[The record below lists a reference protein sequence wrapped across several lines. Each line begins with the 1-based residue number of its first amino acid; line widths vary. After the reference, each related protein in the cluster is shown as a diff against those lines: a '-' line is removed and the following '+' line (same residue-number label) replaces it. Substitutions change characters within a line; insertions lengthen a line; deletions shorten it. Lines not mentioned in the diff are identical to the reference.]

1 MSISKVGVIGAGTMG
16 SGIAQAFAVSGFS
29 VIMSD
34 IGQEQVDRGRKTV
47 EKSLDRLV
55 SKDKIS
61 VADHGAALERL
72 DGVVGLDKLADCELI
87 VEAATENEE
96 LKLKIFRELSGLV
109 GEHVVLASNTSS
121 ISLTRIAAATAHPE
135 RVIGMHF
142 FNPVPVMKLV
152 EVVRA
157 LQTSDA
163 VFEQVDAL
171 TRQLGKEP
179 VAVKDSPGFVVN
191 RILVP
196 MINEAVFAYAE
207 NLAAPEDIDRTMQMG
222 ANHPMGPLAL
232 ADLIGLDTCLE
243 VMKVLQGNLGDP
255 KYRPCPLLQ
264 QMVDAGYL
272 GRKVGRGFYT
282 YE

>member
-1 MSISKVGVIGAGTMG
+1 MSVKTVGVIGAGTMG
-16 SGIAQAFAVSGFS
+16 NGIAQAFAVSGFH
-29 VIMSD
+29 VKMSD
-34 IGQEQVDRGRKTV
+34 IGQEQVDRGRKAI

-55 SKDKIS
+55 SKDKLS
-61 VADHGAALERL
+61 VADHGAALERVE
-72 DGVVGLDKLADCELI
+72 GVVGLDKLADCDFI
-87 VEAATENEE
+87 VEAATEREE
-96 LKLKIFRELSGLV
+96 LKLDIFRKLSDLV
-109 GEHVVLASNTSS
+109 SADTVLASNTSS
-121 ISLTRIAAATAHPE
+121 ISLTRIAGATANPE

-142 FNPVPVMKLV
+142 FNPVAMMKLV

-163 VFEQVDAL
+163 VFEQVESL

-179 VAVKDSPGFVVN
+179 VAVKDSPGFAVN

-196 MINEAVFAYAE
+196 MINEACYVYAE
-207 NLAAPEDIDRTMQMG
+207 GIAAPEDIDKVMQMG

-243 VMKVLQGNLGDP
+243 VMKVLHSALGDP
-255 KYRPCPLLQ
+255 KYRPSPQLQ

-272 GRKVGRGFYT
+272 GRKVGRGFYV
-282 YE
+282 YD

>member
-1 MSISKVGVIGAGTMG
+1 MSVKTVGVIGAGTMG
-16 SGIAQAFAVSGFS
+16 NGIAQAFAVSGFR
-29 VIMSD
+29 VKMSD
-34 IGQEQVDRGRKTV
+34 IGQEQVDRGRKAI

-55 SKDKIS
+55 SKDKLS
-61 VADHGAALERL
+61 VADHGAALERVE
-72 DGVVGLDKLADCELI
+72 GVVGLDGLADCDFI
-87 VEAATENEE
+87 VEAATEREE
-96 LKLKIFRELSGLV
+96 LKLDIFRKLSELVSA
-109 GEHVVLASNTSS
+109 ETVLASNTSS
-121 ISLTRIAAATAHPE
+121 ISLTRIAAATANPE

-163 VFEQVDAL
+163 VFEQVESL

-179 VAVKDSPGFVVN
+179 VAVKDSPGFAVN

-196 MINEAVFAYAE
+196 MINEACFACAE
-207 NLAAPEDIDRTMQMG
+207 GIAAPEDIDKVMQMG

-243 VMKVLQGNLGDP
+243 VMKVLHSALGDP
-255 KYRPCPLLQ
+255 KYRPSPLLQ

-272 GRKVGRGFYT
+272 GRKVGRGFYV
-282 YE
+282 YD

>member
-29 VIMSD
+29 VKMSD
-34 IGQEQVDRGRKTV
+34 IGQEQVDRGRKAV

-72 DGVVGLDKLADCELI
+72 EGVVGLDKLADCELI

-109 GEHVVLASNTSS
+109 GKDVVLASNTSS
-121 ISLTRIAAATAHPE
+121 ISLTRIAAASFNPE

-243 VMKVLQGNLGDP
+243 VMKVLHTNLGDP

>member
-29 VIMSD
+29 VKMSD
-34 IGQEQVDRGRKTV
+34 IGQEQVDRGRKAV

-72 DGVVGLDKLADCELI
+72 EGVVGLDKLADCELI

-109 GEHVVLASNTSS
+109 GKDVVLASNTSS
-121 ISLTRIAAATAHPE
+121 ISLTRIAAASFNPE

-142 FNPVPVMKLV
+142 FNPVPVMELV

-243 VMKVLQGNLGDP
+243 VMKVLHTNLGDP